1 MAGSIPTKCPA
12 CGQEMRVCL
21 LRCPACNTE
30 VAGDFPLGRFA
41 RLTEEQLRF
50 LETFIRCRGS
60 LKDVGTRVGVSY
72 PTARNRLDE
81 LIRALGLSEEAGT
94 ESARRLEILS
104 RLKEGGIT
112 AEEALNLLQGGTN
125 YE

>member
-50 LETFIRCRGS
+50 SRRSSAAGGASRTSGRGWAS
-60 LKDVGTRVGVSY
+60 PIPPRA
-72 PTARNRLDE
+72 TAW
-81 LIRALGLSEEAGT
+81 
-94 ESARRLEILS
+94 
-104 RLKEGGIT
+104 
-112 AEEALNLLQGGTN
+112 TN
-125 YE
+125 

>member
-60 LKDVGTRVGVSY
+60 LKDVCLLYTSPIPPRA
-72 PTARNRLDE
+72 TAW
-81 LIRALGLSEEAGT
+81 
-94 ESARRLEILS
+94 
-104 RLKEGGIT
+104 
-112 AEEALNLLQGGTN
+112 TN
-125 YE
+125 

>member
-41 RLTEEQLRF
+41 RLTDRK
-50 LETFIRCRGS
+50 S
-60 LKDVGTRVGVSY
+60 TRLNSSH
-72 PTARNRLDE
+72 R
-81 LIRALGLSEEAGT
+81 S
-94 ESARRLEILS
+94 LS
-104 RLKEGGIT
+104 RMPSS
-112 AEEALNLLQGGTN
+112 A
-125 YE
+125 

>member
-1 MAGSIPTKCPA
+1 
-12 CGQEMRVCL
+12 MRVCL
-21 LRCPACNTE
+21 LRCPACSTE

-60 LKDVGTRVGVSY
+60 LKDVGTAVGVSY

-81 LIRALGLSEEAGT
+81 LIRALGLSEEADT
-94 ESARRLEILS
+94 ESARRLEILG
-104 RLKEGGIT
+104 RLREGGIT
-112 AEEALNLLQGGTN
+112 AEEALNLLQGGNTH
-125 YE
+125 E